1 MIFSIEAALQRCSEN
16 MQQIQWRTP
25 IPKRD
30 FTEVTLQL
38 YCNHTWL
45 GCSPLNLLHIFRTP
59 FYKNTSGR
67 LLLSLVY
74 RSNFPAPLFH
84 QAQRPMQDPVEHFM
98 KDVFLQKQ
106 LKALK
111 RSFRV
116 RTVNFCATILC
127 LSSNIMKLYF

>member
-1 MIFSIEAALQRCSEN
+1 MTYTLLLTERKF
-16 MQQIQWRTP
+16 MWRSTHSKYP
-25 IPKRD
+25 LNQVNK
-30 FTEVTLQL
+30 TLL
-38 YCNHTWL
+38 CNFVEITLRH

-84 QAQRPMQDPVEHFM
+84 QAQRPIQDPVEHFM

-106 LKALK
+106 LKTLS
-111 RSFRV
+111 RSFRF